1 MRVVFGDRSKNA
13 TQGPSEVGTGDYAAV
28 CKELDSLLKGFME
41 FMGTESSGYD
51 NVYIVDSK
59 SGVVLYSFKR
69 IEDIGTN
76 LKNGP
81 LRDSGLAK
89 VCDQVSRTQK
99 PATVD
104 FSFYAPVGIP
114 EMFIASPYAP
124 EADGNP
130 SFTLVIGIKP
140 LRIIS
145 IMKTTIGVG
154 ETGETRLVGQ
164 DHLMRSD
171 ASSGSDAFLK
181 KRDEMRPAAMALK
194 GESGGVIGEDITG
207 QPSLVFYMP
216 AGISKDESLGANFE
230 WAIISDIDVKEVQA
244 RPVGLVWRIV
254 FIALTIAVIV
264 AILAFLAAR
273 GVSKPIRRMS
283 DQASKISDGDLTI
296 EVTIENRKDEIG
308 QLTRSFHSM
317 VENLRQQTR
326 EILDG
331 VNILMSSSTEI
342 SATTSELAA
351 SASETSSAVSETT
364 TTVEE
369 LKQTVNLS
377 SDKAKSVS
385 ERSQMTFQVAQ
396 GGKKATEETV
406 SRMNLIKG
414 QMESIGGNRCKFK

>member
-1 MRVVFGDRSKNA
+1 
-13 TQGPSEVGTGDYAAV
+13 
-28 CKELDSLLKGFME
+28 
-41 FMGTESSGYD
+41 
-51 NVYIVDSK
+51 
-59 SGVVLYSFKR
+59 
-69 IEDIGTN
+69 
-76 LKNGP
+76 
-81 LRDSGLAK
+81 
-89 VCDQVSRTQK
+89 
-99 PATVD
+99 
-104 FSFYAPVGIP
+104 
-114 EMFIASPYAP
+114 MFIASPYAP

-171 ASSGSDAFLK
+171 ASSGSDAFFK
-181 KRDEMRPAAMALK
+181 KRDEMKPAAMALK

-207 QPSLVFYMP
+207 EPSLVFYMP
-216 AGISKDESLGANFE
+216 AGISKDENLGANFE
-230 WAIISDIDVKEVQA
+230 WAIISDIDVKEAQA
-244 RPVGLVWRIV
+244 STVDLVWRIV

-283 DQASKISDGDLTI
+283 DQASRISDGDLTI

-351 SASETSSAVSETT
+351 SAV
-364 TTVEE
+364 
-369 LKQTVNLS
+369 
-377 SDKAKSVS
+377 
-385 ERSQMTFQVAQ
+385 
-396 GGKKATEETV
+396 
-406 SRMNLIKG
+406 
-414 QMESIGGNRCKFK
+414 